1 MNADVLR
8 TLTGWVPWLGLA
20 GMVIAVITYFDI
32 MKKPAG
38 NELMQKL
45 CDKIHHGAF
54 VFLRREYQII
64 AVFIVI
70 VFAVLSL
77 ALGIWT
83 AVAFLGGAL
92 CSMIAG
98 VVGMQASTRSNS
110 RTTQAAMDGGI
121 SSALSVAFRGGS
133 VMGISV
139 AALGLVGLGFFYL
152 FTQNPLIINGF
163 AMGASSIALFA
174 RVGGGIYTKSADVG
188 ADLVG
193 KVEAGIP
200 EDDPRNPGVIA
211 DNVGDNV
218 GDTAGMGA
226 DLFES
231 YVGSV
236 VATMAIGAMVVL
248 PLEPLRYMSL
258 PLVLIGIGLVAS
270 LLGIASIGILKRLN
284 PQSALR
290 YATYVAGLIFIVG
303 AFFAT
308 KAIIGALNPFYAVLA
323 GILAGILIGL
333 ESEFYTSGRP
343 VRTVANAS
351 TTGPATTI
359 ITGLAIG
366 FESVILPILTL
377 CAAIY
382 ISFMT
387 SGLYGIALSAVG
399 MLATIGIVMSTD
411 SYGPIAD
418 NAGGIAEMS
427 HAGPE
432 VRKITDRLD
441 SLGNTTAAIG
451 KGFAI
456 GSAALTA
463 LGLFSAY
470 QQTAQ
475 ITEISLLSAEVVIG
489 LFLGAAVP
497 LVIASLTMKAVG
509 KAANKMVIEI
519 RRQFREIKGLME
531 GTAEPDT
538 GKCVDIVTKNALRE
552 MIIPGTLAVVL
563 PLIVGFTLGP
573 EALGGFLAGATVTGV
588 LFGIFMA
595 NAGGTWDNS
604 KKWIEAGNLGGKGT
618 PTHAA
623 AVVGDTV
630 GDPFKD
636 TCGPSMNILIKL
648 MSVVALVF
656 APLFIR

>member
-1 MNADVLR
+1 MQVELLER
-8 TLTGWVPWLGLA
+8 LTDLIPWLGVL
-20 GMVIAVITYFDI
+20 GMIIAVLTYFSI

-38 NELMQKL
+38 NDLMRKL
-45 CDKIHHGAF
+45 SDRVHHGAF
-54 VFLRREYQII
+54 VFLRREYSII
-64 AVFIVI
+64 SVFIVV
-70 VFAVLSL
+70 VFAAL
-77 ALGIWT
+77 AILLGIWT
-83 AVAFLGGAL
+83 AVAFLAGAL
-92 CSMIAG
+92 CSMGAG
-98 VVGMQASTRSNS
+98 LLGMEAATRSNA
-110 RTTQAAMDGGI
+110 RTAQGAIDGGVAR
-121 SSALSVAFRGGS
+121 ALLIAFRGGS
-133 VMGISV
+133 VMGLSV
-139 AALGLVGLGFFYL
+139 AALGVVGLGFFFV
-152 FTQNPLIINGF
+152 FTRNPVIINGF

-236 VATMAIGAMVVL
+236 VATMAIGATMVDPV
-248 PLEPLRYMSL
+248 RWMSL
-258 PLVLIGIGLVAS
+258 PLALIALGLVGS
-270 LLGIASIGILKRLN
+270 FVGISSIEVLKKLD
-284 PQSALR
+284 PAAALR
-290 YATYVAGLIFIVG
+290 YATYVAGAVFIAG
-303 AFFAT
+303 AFFLT
-308 KAIIGALNPFYAVLA
+308 RAILGEIGPFWAALA
-323 GILAGILIGL
+323 GIVGGLLIGA
-333 ESEFYTSGRP
+333 ESEYFTSGPP
-343 VRTVANAS
+343 VKTVARAS
-351 TTGPATTI
+351 ETGPATTI
-359 ITGLAIG
+359 ITGLAVG
-366 FESVILPILTL
+366 FESVILPIITL
-377 CAAIY
+377 CAAIFVAY
-382 ISFMT
+382 ET
-387 SGLYGIALSAVG
+387 SGLYGIAISAVG
-399 MLATIGIVMSTD
+399 MLSTIGVVMSTD

-427 HAGPE
+427 HAGKE
-432 VRKITDRLD
+432 IRAITDKLD

-470 QQTAQ
+470 QHTVQ
-475 ITEISLLSAEVVIG
+475 IDAINLASATTVIG
-489 LFLGAAVP
+489 LFLGATMP
-497 LVIASLTMKAVG
+497 FVIASMTMKGVG

-519 RRQFREIKGLME
+519 RRQFREIAGLME
-531 GTAEPDT
+531 GTGEPDT
-538 GKCVDIVTKNALRE
+538 GRCVDIVTKNALRE
-552 MIIPGTLAVVL
+552 MILPGMLAVVM
-563 PLIVGFTLGP
+563 PLVVGFLLGP

-588 LFGIFMA
+588 LLGIFMA
-595 NAGGTWDNS
+595 NVGGTWDNS

-618 PTHAA
+618 PVHAA

-636 TCGPSMNILIKL
+636 TAGPSMNILIKL
-648 MSVVALVF
+648 MAVVALVF

>member
-1 MNADVLR
+1 MNADVLKR
-8 TLTGWVPWLGLA
+8 LTDAVPWLGIA
-20 GMVIAVITYFDI
+20 GMVVAVLTYFSI
-32 MKKPAG
+32 MRKPAG

-45 CDKIHHGAF
+45 CDKIHDGAF
-54 VFLRREYQII
+54 VFMRREYQII
-64 AVFIVI
+64 AVFIVV
-70 VFAVLSL
+70 VFTVLSL
-77 ALGIWT
+77 TLSIWT
-83 AVAFLGGAL
+83 AVAFLSGAL
-92 CSMIAG
+92 CSMTAG
-98 VVGMQASTRSNS
+98 LLGMQASTRSNS

-139 AALGLVGLGFFYL
+139 AALGLVGLGFFYM
-152 FTQNPLIINGF
+152 FTQNPFIINGF

-188 ADLVG
+188 SDLVG
-193 KVEAGIP
+193 KIEAGIP

-226 DLFES
+226 DLYES

-236 VATMAIGAMVVL
+236 VATMAIGAVL
-248 PLEPLRYMSL
+248 MDPLRYMSL
-258 PLVLIGIGLVAS
+258 PIILIGIGLVAS
-270 LLGIASIGILKRLN
+270 LLGIFSITYLKRLN

-290 YATYVAGLIFIVG
+290 YATYVSGIIFIIG

-308 KAIIGALNPFYAVLA
+308 KGIIGNLNPFYAVLA
-323 GILAGILIGL
+323 GILAGVLIGV
-333 ESEFYTSGRP
+333 ESEFYTSGSP

-351 TTGPATTI
+351 STGAATTV

-366 FESVILPILTL
+366 FESTILPMITL

-382 ISFMT
+382 ISYAA
-387 SGLYGIALSAVG
+387 SGLYGIAISAVG
-399 MLATIGIVMSTD
+399 MLSTIGIVMSTD

-432 VRKITDRLD
+432 VRSITDRLD

-470 QQTAQ
+470 QNTVKLQS
-475 ITEISLLSAEVVIG
+475 ISLSSATTVVG
-489 LFLGAAVP
+489 LFLGATVP
-497 LVIASLTMKAVG
+497 FVIASITMKAVG

-538 GKCVDIVTKNALRE
+538 GRCVDIVTKNALRE
-552 MIIPGTLAVVL
+552 MIIPGTLAVAL

-588 LFGIFMA
+588 LCGVFMA
-595 NAGGTWDNS
+595 NVGGTWDNA
-604 KKWIEAGNLGGKGT
+604 KKWIESGNLGGKGT

-656 APLFIR
+656 APLFLR